1 MLKFNAWGWIIAHED
16 NGKTDGYKTMRFDT
30 KSSALAWVKED
41 EVHRWIDN
49 ECLIVGKIS

>member
-16 NGKTDGYKTMRFDT
+16 KGLEGSKTMRFDD

-41 EVHRWIDN
+41 EVHRWIDT
-49 ECLIVGKIS
+49 ECLILNKN